1 MMKLA
6 VAGALAAALGAMPAV
21 SRATATSPV
30 PVTVMAQDTAG
41 GKAIFT
47 GKGNCFACHGPDA
60 KGTPLAPDLTD
71 AKWINIDGSLA
82 AIVQLVKTGVAQP
95 KEHPAPMPAMG
106 GATLTDK
113 ELQAVASYVYSL
125 SHPKK

>member
-6 VAGALAAALGAMPAV
+6 VGGALVAALGALPAV
-21 SRATATSPV
+21 SRAPEHSPV
-30 PVTVMAQDTAG
+30 VATAMAQDTAE

-71 AKWINIDGSLA
+71 TKWINIDGSLA
-82 AIVQLVKTGVAQP
+82 SIVQLVKTGVPQP

-113 ELQAVASYVYSL
+113 EVQAVASYVYSL

>member
-1 MMKLA
+1 MMKL
-6 VAGALAAALGAMPAV
+6 VLAGAVMAGLGALPAM
-21 SRATATSPV
+21 RTAT
-30 PVTVMAQDTAG
+30 PVTTGVMAVMAQDSAA

-71 AKWINIDGSLA
+71 AKWLNIDGSLA
-82 AIVQLVKTGVAQP
+82 AIVKLVKEGVAAP

-113 ELQAVASYVYSL
+113 ELQSVASYVFSL
-125 SHPKK
+125 SHKK

>member
-1 MMKLA
+1 MMKLVLA
-6 VAGALAAALGAMPAV
+6 GAVVAGLGALSAARTASPAAAATPAV
-21 SRATATSPV
+21 T
-30 PVTVMAQDTAG
+30 AQDPA

-47 GKGNCFACHGPDA
+47 GKGNCFACHGADA

-71 AKWINIDGSLA
+71 TKWINIDGTLA
-82 AIVQLVKTGVAQP
+82 AITKLVKEGVAAP

-113 ELQAVASYVYSL
+113 EVQAVASYVFSL
-125 SHPKK
+125 SQKK